1 MDGDAF
7 ILDDDTQMVSQN
19 LESMSLSALKIL
31 IEAARWKMVH
41 YLYENA
47 LYAMKWDIGTPS
59 FTHY

>member
-31 IEAARWKMVH
+31 IESKV
-41 YLYENA
+41 ENGS
-47 LYAMKWDIGTPS
+47 LPI
-59 FTHY
+59 